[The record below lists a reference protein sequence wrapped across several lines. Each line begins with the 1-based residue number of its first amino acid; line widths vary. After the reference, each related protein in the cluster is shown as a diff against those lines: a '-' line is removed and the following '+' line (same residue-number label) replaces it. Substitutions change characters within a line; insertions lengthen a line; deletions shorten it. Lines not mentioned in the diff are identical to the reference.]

1 MRIGKASNGIEE
13 NMILRYL
20 EENASNELVIKI
32 NKSKHELRDCW
43 NYIREQAKRM
53 ASNGCAVIEDHIVY
67 GWAVHYYE
75 EDGKVTPDATREE
88 NPIREVKPIKKVEP
102 IRKVEPKEEPKKR
115 SKEIEGQMDIF
126 QFIGGTT

>member
-1 MRIGKASNGIEE
+1 MSRISKASNGIEE

-32 NKSKHELRDCW
+32 NKSKHELKDCW

-53 ASNGCAVIEDHIVY
+53 ASNGCAVIEDHVVY

-75 EDGKVTPDATREE
+75 EDGKVTPDAQREDKPTPIKEVKTIKKLETREE
-88 NPIREVKPIKKVEP
+88 
-102 IRKVEPKEEPKKR
+102 PKRR

-126 QFIGGTT
+126 QFIGGTI